1 MLNLCYVDSAEQIV
15 YDRLLTRLVQAGSI
29 VGTQQISMLPVTLEE
44 FQELAEG
51 RLSEVELERRAQARI
66 TLVKQRTASME
77 LPPSDLYEIYARLG
91 HNGSSGAVPVNLD
104 MIRKTLTKDGEFFW
118 QVMKDIEEVLQGRN
132 QLSIASLPTE
142 IMQRIGPL
150 LLFPAQIPTLGV
162 KASMTAPLPLLRA
175 AIDAGC
181 RVADAM
187 KVRRAE
193 LQTASVQARLQREIE
208 RELAALHT

>member
-1 MLNLCYVDSAEQIV
+1 MHAVK
-15 YDRLLTRLVQAGSI
+15 RLARANVQAGHA
-29 VGTQQISMLPVTLEE
+29 QIALDYLIINSLL
-44 FQELAEG
+44 
-51 RLSEVELERRAQARI
+51 
-66 TLVKQRTASME
+66 
-77 LPPSDLYEIYARLG
+77 
-91 HNGSSGAVPVNLD
+91 NL
-104 MIRKTLTKDGEFFW
+104 RKTLTKDGEFFW

-142 IMQRIGPL
+142 VMRRIGPL

-193 LQTASVQARLQREIE
+193 LQTASVQARLRREIE